1 MTNDSMQTPENAK
14 PPAIDP
20 YKTGE
25 LIAEHVLAHEN
36 GNLDTLSHMTVA
48 ASLVIA
54 WNRPEG
60 VEVEASADIARRVG
74 EGAKDRMTQ
83 AGAAFLDGGVAL
95 VSNSQPS
102 TSTVQS

>member
-1 MTNDSMQTPENAK
+1 MSSNSIHTPENAK

-36 GNLDTLSHMTVA
+36 GNLDTLIHMATA
-48 ASLVIA
+48 AGLVIA

-60 VEVEASADIARRVG
+60 VEVEATADIARRVG
-74 EGAKDRMTQ
+74 EGVKDRMTQ
-83 AGAAFLDGGVAL
+83 AVAAFRDGDAA
-95 VSNSQPS
+95 
-102 TSTVQS
+102 